1 MGYLLIIGF
10 AISTIILFWQVFS
23 RFILGSSLSWA
34 EELSRFIMI
43 FMVLIGSSLA
53 LRSNELI
60 SVEMLLERLTGNTR
74 RILVIVIHL
83 ISISLFIVLIKYGYS
98 MALNFSNQHAPSLK
112 ISMEVIYLFLPFGG
126 VLLFINSIAC
136 IVEELIG
143 KEVAFSLGLS
153 TVLGITLHD
162 TLPMEIVP
170 QRIFV
175 ALNSFPLM
183 AIPFFIL
190 AGNIMGAG
198 SMSKR
203 LVNFATS
210 LVGHFTGGLAMVAIV
225 TSMFFA
231 AISGS
236 GAATTAAIGS
246 ILIPAMIAKGY
257 KIEYAAANQAV
268 SGALGVIIPP
278 SISMILFGVAAE
290 VSIGD
295 LFIAGI
301 LPGLLITF
309 SLLVSA
315 FIIAKKNGYV
325 GEEKQDFP
333 SVVKTFKEAILAIL
347 MPGIILGG
355 IYTGIFTPTEASV
368 VAVVYSIFI
377 GVFVYRDIN
386 IKKLGKVFKES
397 AISSAVIMLV
407 IGFAGAFGF
416 FIGINSIPD
425 MIYESISSF
434 VTNKY
439 VFLIL
444 VNIILLIAGMFLE
457 GGAAILILV
466 PLLFGTAVNLGIDP
480 IHFGTIMVCNLAIG
494 LVTPPVGIDLFV
506 VSKLTNVGIM
516 RIARY
521 AIPLILILI
530 VDILII
536 TFVPALSTW
545 LPSLIN

>member
-1 MGYLLIIGF
+1 M
-10 AISTIILFWQVFS
+10 
-23 RFILGSSLSWA
+23 
-34 EELSRFIMI
+34 
-43 FMVLIGSSLA
+43 
-53 LRSNELI
+53 
-60 SVEMLLERLTGNTR
+60 
-74 RILVIVIHL
+74 
-83 ISISLFIVLIKYGYS
+83 SLFVF
-98 MALNFSNQHAPSLK
+98 M
-112 ISMEVIYLFLPFGG
+112 FLSVP
-126 VLLFINSIAC
+126 I
-136 IVEELIG
+136 
-143 KEVAFSLGLS
+143 AFSLGLS
-153 TVLGITLHD
+153 TVIGVLMHD
-162 TLPMEIVP
+162 TLPLEIIP

-175 ALNSFPLM
+175 SLNSFPLM

-268 SGALGVIIPP
+268 AGALGIIIPP
-278 SISMILFGVAAE
+278 SIAMILYGVAAE

-315 FIIAKKNGYV
+315 LFIAKKNGYV
-325 GEEKQDFP
+325 GEEKKDFP
-333 SVVKTFKEAILAIL
+333 QIFQAFKEAILAIL
-347 MPGIILGG
+347 MPLIVLGG
-355 IYTGIFTPTEASV
+355 IYSGVFTPTEASV
-368 VAVVYSIFI
+368 VAVAYSVFV
-377 GVFVYRDIN
+377 GMFVYRDLTIA
-386 IKKLGKVFKES
+386 KLGQVFKES
-397 AISSAVIMLV
+397 AVNSSVIMLV
-407 IGFAGAFGF
+407 IGAAGVFGF
-416 FIGINSIPD
+416 FIGINSVPD
-425 MIYESISSF
+425 MIYDSISSF

-439 VFLIL
+439 VFLIM
-444 VNIILLIAGMFLE
+444 VNIILFIAGMFLE

-466 PLLFGTAVNLGIDP
+466 PLLLGTALNLGIDP
-480 IHFGTIMVCNLAIG
+480 VHFGIIMVCNLAIG

-506 VSKLTNVGIM
+506 VAKLTNVSIM
-516 RIARY
+516 RIAKF

-530 VDILII
+530 VDVLII

-545 LPSLIN
+545 LPSLIK

>member
-1 MGYLLIIGF
+1 M
-10 AISTIILFWQVFS
+10 
-23 RFILGSSLSWA
+23 
-34 EELSRFIMI
+34 
-43 FMVLIGSSLA
+43 
-53 LRSNELI
+53 
-60 SVEMLLERLTGNTR
+60 
-74 RILVIVIHL
+74 
-83 ISISLFIVLIKYGYS
+83 
-98 MALNFSNQHAPSLK
+98 
-112 ISMEVIYLFLPFGG
+112 
-126 VLLFINSIAC
+126 
-136 IVEELIG
+136 
-143 KEVAFSLGLS
+143 
-153 TVLGITLHD
+153 HD
-162 TLPMEIVP
+162 TLPLEIIP

-175 ALNSFPLM
+175 SLNSFPLM

-268 SGALGVIIPP
+268 AGALGIIIPP
-278 SISMILFGVAAE
+278 SIAMILYGVAAE

-315 FIIAKKNGYV
+315 LFIAKKNGYV
-325 GEEKQDFP
+325 GEEKKDFP
-333 SVVKTFKEAILAIL
+333 QIFQAFKEAILAIL
-347 MPGIILGG
+347 MPLIVLGG
-355 IYTGIFTPTEASV
+355 IYSGVFTPTEASV
-368 VAVVYSIFI
+368 VAVAYSVFV
-377 GVFVYRDIN
+377 GMFVYRDLTIA
-386 IKKLGKVFKES
+386 KLGQVFKES
-397 AISSAVIMLV
+397 AVNSSVIMLV
-407 IGFAGAFGF
+407 IGAAGVFGF
-416 FIGINSIPD
+416 FIGINSVPD
-425 MIYESISSF
+425 MIYDSISSF

-439 VFLIL
+439 VFLIM
-444 VNIILLIAGMFLE
+444 VNIILFIAGMFLE

-466 PLLFGTAVNLGIDP
+466 PLLLGTALNLGIDP
-480 IHFGTIMVCNLAIG
+480 VHFGIIMVCNLAIG

-506 VSKLTNVGIM
+506 VAKLTNVSIM
-516 RIARY
+516 RIAKF

-530 VDILII
+530 VDVLII

-545 LPSLIN
+545 LPSLIK

>member
-1 MGYLLIIGF
+1 MF
-10 AISTIILFWQVFS
+10 
-23 RFILGSSLSWA
+23 LSVP
-34 EELSRFIMI
+34 I
-43 FMVLIGSSLA
+43 
-53 LRSNELI
+53 
-60 SVEMLLERLTGNTR
+60 
-74 RILVIVIHL
+74 
-83 ISISLFIVLIKYGYS
+83 
-98 MALNFSNQHAPSLK
+98 
-112 ISMEVIYLFLPFGG
+112 
-126 VLLFINSIAC
+126 
-136 IVEELIG
+136 
-143 KEVAFSLGLS
+143 AFSLGLS
-153 TVLGITLHD
+153 TVIGVLMHD
-162 TLPMEIVP
+162 TLPLEIIP

-175 ALNSFPLM
+175 SLNSFPLM

-268 SGALGVIIPP
+268 AGALGIIIPP
-278 SISMILFGVAAE
+278 SIAMILYGVAAE

-315 FIIAKKNGYV
+315 LIIAKKNGYV
-325 GEEKQDFP
+325 GEEKKDFP
-333 SVVKTFKEAILAIL
+333 QVFKAFKEAILAIL
-347 MPGIILGG
+347 MPLIVLGG
-355 IYTGIFTPTEASV
+355 IYSGVFTPTEASV
-368 VAVVYSIFI
+368 VAVVYSIFVGMFI
-377 GVFVYRDIN
+377 YRDLSIA
-386 IKKLGKVFKES
+386 KLGEVFKES
-397 AISSAVIMLV
+397 AVNSSVIMLV
-407 IGFAGAFGF
+407 IGVAGVFGF
-416 FIGINSIPD
+416 FIGINSVPD
-425 MIYESISSF
+425 MIYESISAF

-439 VFLIL
+439 VFLLMVNVIL
-444 VNIILLIAGMFLE
+444 FIAGMFLE

-466 PLLFGTAVNLGIDP
+466 PLLLGTALNLGIDP
-480 IHFGTIMVCNLAIG
+480 VHFGMIMVCNLAIG

-506 VSKLTNVGIM
+506 VAKLTNVSIM
-516 RIARY
+516 RIARF

-530 VDILII
+530 VDVLII

-545 LPSLIN
+545 LPSLIK

>member
-1 MGYLLIIGF
+1 MLIAF
-10 AISTIILFWQVFS
+10 FV
-23 RFILGSSLSWA
+23 
-34 EELSRFIMI
+34 
-43 FMVLIGSSLA
+43 
-53 LRSNELI
+53 
-60 SVEMLLERLTGNTR
+60 
-74 RILVIVIHL
+74 
-83 ISISLFIVLIKYGYS
+83 SLFIF
-98 MALNFSNQHAPSLK
+98 M
-112 ISMEVIYLFLPFGG
+112 FLSVP
-126 VLLFINSIAC
+126 I
-136 IVEELIG
+136 
-143 KEVAFSLGLS
+143 AFSLGLS
-153 TVLGITLHD
+153 TVIGVLMHD
-162 TLPMEIVP
+162 TLPLEIIP

-175 ALNSFPLM
+175 SLNSFPLM

-268 SGALGVIIPP
+268 AGALGIIIPP
-278 SISMILFGVAAE
+278 SIAMILYGVAAE

-315 FIIAKKNGYV
+315 LFIAKKNGYV
-325 GEEKQDFP
+325 GEEKKDFP
-333 SVVKTFKEAILAIL
+333 QIFQAFKEAILAIL
-347 MPGIILGG
+347 MPLIVLGG
-355 IYTGIFTPTEASV
+355 IYSGVFTPTEASV
-368 VAVVYSIFI
+368 VAVAYSVFV
-377 GVFVYRDIN
+377 GMFVYRDLTIA
-386 IKKLGKVFKES
+386 KLGQVFKES
-397 AISSAVIMLV
+397 AVNSSVIMLV
-407 IGFAGAFGF
+407 IGAAGVFGF
-416 FIGINSIPD
+416 FIGINSVPD
-425 MIYESISSF
+425 MIYDSISSF

-439 VFLIL
+439 VFLIM
-444 VNIILLIAGMFLE
+444 VNIILFIAGMFLE

-466 PLLFGTAVNLGIDP
+466 PLLLGTALNLGIDP
-480 IHFGTIMVCNLAIG
+480 VHFGIIMVCNLAIG

-506 VSKLTNVGIM
+506 VAKLTNVSIM
-516 RIARY
+516 RIAKF

-530 VDILII
+530 VDVLII

-545 LPSLIN
+545 LPSLIK

>member
-1 MGYLLIIGF
+1 MLIAF
-10 AISTIILFWQVFS
+10 FV
-23 RFILGSSLSWA
+23 
-34 EELSRFIMI
+34 
-43 FMVLIGSSLA
+43 
-53 LRSNELI
+53 
-60 SVEMLLERLTGNTR
+60 
-74 RILVIVIHL
+74 
-83 ISISLFIVLIKYGYS
+83 SLFVF
-98 MALNFSNQHAPSLK
+98 M
-112 ISMEVIYLFLPFGG
+112 FLSVP
-126 VLLFINSIAC
+126 I
-136 IVEELIG
+136 
-143 KEVAFSLGLS
+143 AFSLGLS
-153 TVLGITLHD
+153 TVIGVLMHD
-162 TLPMEIVP
+162 TLPLEIIP

-175 ALNSFPLM
+175 SLNSFPLM

-268 SGALGVIIPP
+268 AGALGIIIPP
-278 SISMILFGVAAE
+278 SIAMILYGVAAE

-315 FIIAKKNGYV
+315 LFIAKKNGYV
-325 GEEKQDFP
+325 GEEKKDFP
-333 SVVKTFKEAILAIL
+333 QIFQAFKEAILAIL
-347 MPGIILGG
+347 MPLIVLGG
-355 IYTGIFTPTEASV
+355 IYSGVFTPTEASV
-368 VAVVYSIFI
+368 VAVAYSVFV
-377 GVFVYRDIN
+377 GMFVYRDLTIA
-386 IKKLGKVFKES
+386 KLGQVFKES
-397 AISSAVIMLV
+397 AVNSSVIMLV
-407 IGFAGAFGF
+407 IGAAGVFGF
-416 FIGINSIPD
+416 FIGINSVPD
-425 MIYESISSF
+425 MIYESISAF

-439 VFLIL
+439 VFLIM
-444 VNIILLIAGMFLE
+444 VNIILFIAGMFLE

-466 PLLFGTAVNLGIDP
+466 PLLLGTALNLGIDP
-480 IHFGTIMVCNLAIG
+480 VHFGIIMVCNLAIG

-506 VSKLTNVGIM
+506 VAKLTNVSIM
-516 RIARY
+516 RIAKF

-530 VDILII
+530 VDVLII

-545 LPSLIN
+545 LPSLIK

>member
-1 MGYLLIIGF
+1 MLIIF
-10 AISTIILFWQVFS
+10 FV
-23 RFILGSSLSWA
+23 
-34 EELSRFIMI
+34 
-43 FMVLIGSSLA
+43 
-53 LRSNELI
+53 
-60 SVEMLLERLTGNTR
+60 
-74 RILVIVIHL
+74 
-83 ISISLFIVLIKYGYS
+83 SLFVF
-98 MALNFSNQHAPSLK
+98 M
-112 ISMEVIYLFLPFGG
+112 FLG
-126 VLLFINSIAC
+126 VPI
-136 IVEELIG
+136 
-143 KEVAFSLGLS
+143 AFSLGLS

>member
-1 MGYLLIIGF
+1 MLIAF
-10 AISTIILFWQVFS
+10 FV
-23 RFILGSSLSWA
+23 
-34 EELSRFIMI
+34 
-43 FMVLIGSSLA
+43 
-53 LRSNELI
+53 
-60 SVEMLLERLTGNTR
+60 
-74 RILVIVIHL
+74 
-83 ISISLFIVLIKYGYS
+83 SLFVF
-98 MALNFSNQHAPSLK
+98 M
-112 ISMEVIYLFLPFGG
+112 FLSVP
-126 VLLFINSIAC
+126 I
-136 IVEELIG
+136 
-143 KEVAFSLGLS
+143 AFSLGLS
-153 TVLGITLHD
+153 TVIGVLMHD
-162 TLPMEIVP
+162 TLPLEIIP

-175 ALNSFPLM
+175 SLNSFPLM

-268 SGALGVIIPP
+268 AGALGIIIPP
-278 SISMILFGVAAE
+278 SIAMILYGVAAE

-315 FIIAKKNGYV
+315 LFIAKKNGYV
-325 GEEKQDFP
+325 GEEKKDFP
-333 SVVKTFKEAILAIL
+333 QIFQAFKEAILAIL
-347 MPGIILGG
+347 MPLIVLGG
-355 IYTGIFTPTEASV
+355 IYSGVFTPTEASV
-368 VAVVYSIFI
+368 VAVAYSVFV
-377 GVFVYRDIN
+377 GMFVYRDLTIA
-386 IKKLGKVFKES
+386 KLGQVFKES
-397 AISSAVIMLV
+397 AVNSSVIMLV
-407 IGFAGAFGF
+407 IGAAGVFGF
-416 FIGINSIPD
+416 FIGINSVPD
-425 MIYESISSF
+425 MIYDSISSF

-439 VFLIL
+439 VFLIM
-444 VNIILLIAGMFLE
+444 VNIILFIAGMFLE

-466 PLLFGTAVNLGIDP
+466 PLLLGTALNLGIDP
-480 IHFGTIMVCNLAIG
+480 VHFGIIMVCNLAIG

-506 VSKLTNVGIM
+506 VAKLTNVSIM
-516 RIARY
+516 RIAKF

-530 VDILII
+530 VDVLII

-545 LPSLIN
+545 LPSLIK